1 MNYQDYIK
9 TELLILIPVLYFIG
23 IALKKSAIPDKRI
36 PIILG
41 IISILLSAI
50 WLFATTNIYD
60 AKDIATATF
69 TAITQGILIA
79 GASVINSKTS
89 IDQTVYIF
97 ESYSYR
103 KSCCLIISR
112 LSYTLTPTTSLPM
125 IAIRTSAMSRLDE
138 FATSRDKILSN

>member
-9 TELLILIPVLYFIG
+9 TELLILIPVLYF
-23 IALKKSAIPDKRI
+23 KKSAIPDKRI

-79 GASVINSKTS
+79 GASVYVNQIYKQSKK
-89 IDQTVYIF
+89 
-97 ESYSYR
+97 E
-103 KSCCLIISR
+103 
-112 LSYTLTPTTSLPM
+112 
-125 IAIRTSAMSRLDE
+125 E
-138 FATSRDKILSN
+138 